1 MKLLYLL
8 LLCSLFPISSAQ
20 AEIYK
25 RTDADG
31 HVTYSSTPLKG
42 SKVLHLTP
50 LPTVPP
56 ASRELSRN
64 PEKESPANF
73 PRVDS
78 ATQKQ
83 RDNSSRKI
91 LENELAAEEK
101 ALTEARA
108 NVQKGAENP
117 ETSTK
122 NGKSA
127 LNVTKQDEKMR
138 ALQKQVQTHEKNIT
152 ALKSELSNRSK

>member
-1 MKLLYLL
+1 MKLRYLL
-8 LLCSLFPISSAQ
+8 MLCSLCHIGWVQ

-25 RTDADG
+25 RIDADG

-50 LPTVPP
+50 LPTIPP
-56 ASRELSRN
+56 PPRERSQ
-64 PEKESPANF
+64 ESPANF

-78 ATQKQ
+78 ATQKV

-91 LENELAAEEK
+91 LENELATEEK

-108 NVQKGAENP
+108 NLQKGAESP
-117 ETSTK
+117 ELLTK
-122 NGKSA
+122 NGKSEP
-127 LNVTKQDEKMR
+127 NVAKQNEKMS
-138 ALQKQVQTHEKNIT
+138 ALQKQVQTHERNIA

>member
-1 MKLLYLL
+1 MTLRYLL
-8 LLCSLFPISSAQ
+8 MLCSLCHIGWAQ

-25 RTDADG
+25 RIDADG

-50 LPTVPP
+50 LPTIPP
-56 ASRELSRN
+56 PPRERVQ
-64 PEKESPANF
+64 ESATNF

-91 LENELAAEEK
+91 LENELASEEK
-101 ALTEARA
+101 ALLEARS
-108 NVQKGAENP
+108 NLQKGLENP
-117 ETSTK
+117 ELSVK
-122 NGKSA
+122 DGKSSA
-127 LNVTKQDEKMR
+127 NVTKQNEKIS
-138 ALQKQVQTHEKNIT
+138 ALQKQVLTHERNIV
-152 ALKSELSNRSK
+152 ALKSELSNRVK